1 MKSYGVAIQMKP
13 LQQYFH
19 MMLFI
24 QFVVLAFESVCEILN
39 GVTIQMKPLQQYFH
53 MTLFIQY
60 VVLTFESVDEIL
72 WCCHSNETSSTVLSR
87 GTIYLVCTSLVL
99 KVARL
104 IFQGGYLPIFSI
116 NYVGMSKDMGKRL
129 PQLYVM
135 KMKIS
140 YGLGFIAI
148 GVAMAT

>member
-1 MKSYGVAIQMKP
+1 MKS
-13 LQQYFH
+13 
-19 MMLFI
+19 
-24 QFVVLAFESVCEILN
+24 C

-53 MTLFIQY
+53 MVLFIQY